1 MNLLTEQDE
10 VNKPPVLTSAAAA
23 VAAAVGGNLAHMQ
36 WSQST
41 ENCAHTYLTKMVS
54 HLPSA
59 CHKHTTNT
67 DIINS
72 EQKKLKKKYKEWWGK
87 KPFVARLHI
96 HWLSVVWL
104 DPNSYF
110 CEREWRVNRISTKHR
125 AAYFATDDKR
135 QMKFFNLAVKRKEK
149 NSSRMR

>member
-72 EQKKLKKKYKEWWGK
+72 EQKKLKKNIKNDGEKS
-87 KPFVARLHI
+87 RSLHGCI
-96 HWLSVVWL
+96 FTGCPLS
-104 DPNSYF
+104 D
-110 CEREWRVNRISTKHR
+110 STQTHI
-125 AAYFATDDKR
+125 FA
-135 QMKFFNLAVKRKEK
+135 NANEE
-149 NSSRMR
+149 

>member
-1 MNLLTEQDE
+1 MNLLTEQDK

-36 WSQST
+36 WSQS

-72 EQKKLKKKYKEWWGK
+72 EQK
-87 KPFVARLHI
+87 
-96 HWLSVVWL
+96 
-104 DPNSYF
+104 N
-110 CEREWRVNRISTKHR
+110 
-125 AAYFATDDKR
+125 
-135 QMKFFNLAVKRKEK
+135 
-149 NSSRMR
+149 